1 MKKLWEKLKAW
12 YKENCQ
18 RPDDWE
24 NMDYYDRKLFTATVG
39 MAFCTVMFPILVVI
53 IIVLLCAQS
62 CSTPPKLETVQ
73 REHLAAEIGL
83 VEEDASHSLSM
94 TGRNGSMTGGNRSIT
109 GIAGQV
115 GNDGGGGLFGN
126 EEGGRTSRNEGRR
139 ADTLIV
145 KDAEGNEMIL
155 MKAVKDENGEMV
167 ATDVINAAVVEAR
180 FRNVAERHGKVDIA
194 FQIRVPRE
202 MQDDEWQLR
211 FYPHLR
217 LLGSKT
223 LRSAQGDRMS
233 DRAWHDERGSVD
245 YDEED
250 VLDEYELDAVV
261 ITGAKYRKAQLRGYQ
276 QYEKFLASIVTDST
290 QFINVRLL
298 ELFIQR
304 SIPDLWAFRAD
315 TTEVAD
321 AHFNAILNTKVATSF
336 ASEFGVTGRDV
347 IEHYTNTISKSRNAR
362 RWERRDEMY
371 RKYVRVP
378 IVHEGL
384 RLDTVITAANGD
396 FIYNYV
402 QSIATRPKLRKV
414 DVVLTGDI
422 FKQEKRLYEIPQT
435 EPLTYYISS
444 LSAFVD
450 GKPHYKKKI
459 ISRRVQANTACY
471 IDFEQG
477 SAEIVEDMSHNR
489 SEMGRI
495 KENLASLIEN
505 REFDL
510 DSIVV
515 TASCSPEGSVKYNTR
530 LSQRRSE
537 SVSRYF
543 GTFIR
548 ERREELRKEAETA
561 YYFDSL
567 DEEILRFEED
577 SSASPQN
584 DRPDVRF
591 ISRSNPE
598 NWRMLDVLIAQSDSL
613 TADQKREY
621 IDICEGYDDLD
632 MREEALA
639 KTGYYRYLREVL
651 YPSLRT
657 VKFDFHLHRK
667 GMVKD
672 TIQTTVIDEEYMAGV
687 RAIRD
692 RDYET
697 AITLL
702 RPYHDYNAAVAF
714 CAMDY
719 NASALA
725 ILEDPSLSLRMT
737 GSPEMGAQVDY
748 LLAVIYS
755 RQGKDKEAVEH
766 YLKACGAAPS
776 YWHRGNLDPEI
787 TELKMRN
794 GIDSSLRSE

>member
-1 MKKLWEKLKAW
+1 MKKLWKKIKTW

-18 RPDDWE
+18 QPDEWE
-24 NMDYYDRKLFTATVG
+24 KMDYYEKKQFTATVCA
-39 MAFCTVMFPILVVI
+39 AFSMVMCPILMVI
-53 IIVLLCAQS
+53 VILLLCAQS
-62 CSTPPKLETVQ
+62 CAAPSKIETVQ
-73 REHLAAEIGL
+73 RERMQASIGL
-83 VEEDASHSLSM
+83 VEGDASTALSM
-94 TGRNGSMTGGNRSIT
+94 TGGGGMTGI
-109 GIAGQV
+109 GIAGQA
-115 GNDGGGGLFGN
+115 GNDAP
-126 EEGGRTSRNEGRR
+126 RP
-139 ADTLIV
+139 DTLVIH
-145 KDAEGNEMIL
+145 DDDGREMIL
-155 MKAVKDENGEMV
+155 MKAIKDENGEMV

-194 FQIRVPRE
+194 FQIRVPKE

-211 FYPHLR
+211 FYPEMRLPVGAGNEGCDTLHL
-217 LLGSKT
+217 
-223 LRSAQGDRMS
+223 
-233 DRAWHDERGSVD
+233 EPVI
-245 YDEED
+245 
-250 VLDEYELDAVV
+250 

-290 QFINVRLL
+290 RFINMRLL

-304 SIPDLWAFRAD
+304 NIPDLYAFKTD
-315 TTEVAD
+315 STIVDD
-321 AHFNAILNTKVATSF
+321 ARFESV
-336 ASEFGVTGRDV
+336 FGVTEQEA
-347 IEHYTNTISKSRNAR
+347 IEHYTNTISKRLNAR
-362 RWERRDEMY
+362 REARRDEMY
-371 RKYVRVP
+371 AKYVRVP
-378 IVHEGL
+378 IASEGV
-384 RLDTVITAANGD
+384 RLDTVIRAANGD

-402 QSIATRPKLRKV
+402 QTIATRPRLRKV
-414 DVVLTGDI
+414 DVVLSGDI
-422 FKQEKRLYEIPQT
+422 FKQANHLYDIPET

-450 GKPHYKKKI
+450 GTTRYKKKI
-459 ISRRVQANTACY
+459 ISRRVEANTACY

-515 TASCSPEGSVKYNTR
+515 TASCSPEGTVPFNTG

-537 SVSRYF
+537 AVSRYF
-543 GTFIR
+543 EEYMR
-548 ERREELRKEAETA
+548 EYRENLQREEAMH
-561 YYFDSL
+561 YYFDGGG
-567 DEEILRFEED
+567 EEILRF
-577 SSASPQN
+577 AQN
-584 DRPDVRF
+584 DKWDAQNDSPDVKF

-621 IDICEGYDDLD
+621 IDICEVQDLD
-632 MREEALA
+632 AREEMLSR
-639 KTGYYRYLREVL
+639 KPYYRYLREVL
-651 YPSLRT
+651 YPRLRT

-687 RAIRD
+687 QAIRD

-702 RPYHDYNAAVAF
+702 RPYKDYNAAVAF

-719 NASALA
+719 NASALT
-725 ILEDPSLSLRMT
+725 ILEALDARSKPGMT
-737 GSPEMGAQVDY
+737 GQIDY

-755 RQGKDKEAVEH
+755 RQGRDKEAVEH
-766 YLKACGAAPS
+766 FLKACRRTPS

-787 TELKMRN
+787 SQLIKTYQL
-794 GIDSSLRSE
+794 DSSALTASE